1 MTNPVSD
8 KICKTFFAQAEKE
21 GFLFGGMKPTTKHP
35 SDLIAVLS
43 DKTLCY
49 VNFIGR
55 IAAGS
60 DAENLLKTDVL
71 FYVWDCVI
79 IESLLFADNSCDD
92 PSAVAAGVVFGDCT
106 HDRRAAAGAAIF
118 DNLFCKGDPQ
128 HAAVLFGRATAQIT
142 LFDRFY
148 DFFINPFGSN
158 TA

>member
-79 IESLLFADNSCDD
+79 IESLLFADNSGDD
-92 PSAVAAGVVFGDCT
+92 SSAIV
-106 HDRRAAAGAAIF
+106 R
-118 DNLFCKGDPQ
+118 
-128 HAAVLFGRATAQIT
+128 
-142 LFDRFY
+142 
-148 DFFINPFGSN
+148 NPGSGL
-158 TA
+158 

>member
-8 KICKTFFAQAEKE
+8 KICKAFFAQAEKE

-79 IESLLFADNSCDD
+79 IESLLFADNSGDD
-92 PSAVAAGVVFGDCT
+92 SSAIAAAVVFGDRSY
-106 HDRRAAAGAAIF
+106 DRRSATRTAVF
-118 DNLFCKGDPQ
+118 DDLLCKRDSQ
-128 HAAVLFGRATAQIT
+128 HSAVLFRGAAAQIP
-142 LFDRFY
+142 LFD
-148 DFFINPFGSN
+148 
-158 TA
+158 